1 MARSKNAAVARF
13 ELLDLGGI
21 FNNTGTTNTGSGG
34 LGFFNV
40 WQNSLAAEGL
50 PHGQITVGGIEFGLP
65 GASRRGHG
73 QPDNVRCDR
82 QYVGVPPGRYDWL
95 YLLAAAERRAEDELA
110 FHFSTG
116 DVDFETLRVSD
127 FWAAEP
133 AFGEP
138 LGFESGLMHYP
149 RHVQRGVPGRVWLE
163 RVPVPRMTRL
173 TGFQLPQNVAIHI
186 FAATLDRTPAGRP
199 QELRT

>member
-1 MARSKNAAVARF
+1 MARSENAAVARF
-13 ELLDLGGI
+13 ELLDLSGV
-21 FNNTGTTNTGSGG
+21 FNNTGTTNADSVG

-50 PHGQITVGGIEFGLP
+50 PHEQVTVGGIEFGLP
-65 GASRRGHG
+65 GAGRRGQG

-82 QYVGVPPGRYDWL
+82 QYVAVPPGRYDWL

-110 FHFSTG
+110 FHFETG
-116 DVDFETLRVSD
+116 DVDFEALRVSD

-138 LGFESGLMHYP
+138 LGFESALMHYP

-163 RVPVPRMTRL
+163 RVPVPRMTCL
-173 TGFQLPQNVAIHI
+173 TGFRLPQNAAIHI
-186 FAATLDRTPAGRP
+186 FAATLDRTQPTD
-199 QELRT
+199 LRS